1 MVFSCF
7 VCPLIYSV
15 ESHVLA
21 VSQYV
26 KYLYITCVCRIVTGS
41 SRPFR
46 PSAQLSYTFR
56 DLVGRE
62 LVVSVTAR
70 DVCVHNLVCYSCHR
84 CALFC
89 SNITTCCLAY
99 YGPSILSITDIY

>member
-26 KYLYITCVCRIVTGS
+26 KYLYITCVCRVVTGS

-46 PSAQLSYTFR
+46 PSAQLSHTFEG
-56 DLVGRE
+56 VGE
-62 LVVSVTAR
+62 LVS
-70 DVCVHNLVCYSCHR
+70 
-84 CALFC
+84 
-89 SNITTCCLAY
+89 
-99 YGPSILSITDIY
+99 LSITGREFVVAVTVT